1 MVKTSKEDCSM
12 KYRNEYS
19 AIFNGGIKIGAGKKE
34 YRPSASL
41 EEYIE
46 REFKI
51 NSQDFLAKSGRA
63 SECLKSFALN

>member
-1 MVKTSKEDCSM
+1 M

-19 AIFNGGIKIGAGKKE
+19 AIFNGGMKIGAGKKVC
-34 YRPSASL
+34 RPSASL

-51 NSQDFLAKSGRA
+51 NAQDFLAKSSKTSA
-63 SECLKSFALN
+63 YLKSFALN

>member
-1 MVKTSKEDCSM
+1 M
-12 KYRNEYS
+12 KYRNEYT
-19 AIFNGGIKIGAGKKE
+19 AINSCSVKIGAGKKS

-51 NSQDFLAKSGRA
+51 NLHDVISNSGKSV
-63 SECLKSFALN
+63 CLKSFALN